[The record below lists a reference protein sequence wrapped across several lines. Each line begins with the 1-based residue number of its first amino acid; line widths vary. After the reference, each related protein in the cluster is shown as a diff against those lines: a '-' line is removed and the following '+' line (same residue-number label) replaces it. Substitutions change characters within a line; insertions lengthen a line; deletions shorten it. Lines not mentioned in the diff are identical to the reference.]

1 MRNNKALEALYSK
14 YSEPE
19 TSRNIYNGSFYTA
32 KRMKGS
38 LSDLYRE
45 VQSVINRNELSLYQN
60 KNAAEIEISMM
71 RNRKLI
77 ETARYTHR

>member
-1 MRNNKALEALYSK
+1 MRTNKALEALYSK
-14 YSEPE
+14 YSDPE
-19 TSRNIYNGSFYTA
+19 ILRSRYNAPFYTA
-32 KRMKGS
+32 KRAKGS

-45 VQSVINRNELSLYQN
+45 VQSVISRNEQSLYQN
-60 KNAAEIEISMM
+60 KNATEIEMSMM